1 MKFFLDLNF
10 LLEELINPEKE
21 LPRIVLCSLITVT
34 ISYLLANMAY
44 FSVLDIGL
52 IKSSK
57 SIGKFEYVCL
67 CVCMYMY
74 F

>member
-1 MKFFLDLNF
+1 M
-10 LLEELINPEKE
+10 EELINPEKE
-21 LPRIVLCSLITVT
+21 LPRIVLCGLITVT

-57 SIGKFEYVCL
+57 SIGNLNTYVY
-67 CVCMYMY
+67 VDVYMHVY
-74 F
+74 IIYT